1 MKDVSPLATDAAQ
14 LDAGLAPLLL
24 QAEQLS
30 QAVAAGEHG
39 RRRPGV
45 GDDFWQFRPFTA
57 GVDTQKSVDWRRS
70 ARADQLYVRTFE
82 WKTAQSLALSVDN
95 SANMHDRDSPSKWAV
110 SAVLATALAGAAVRA
125 GERVGSLDNSV
136 PVGYGHGQIARM
148 MMSFSDTPD
157 TADSHGPRL
166 VPKSKAAIFSD
177 FLGDL
182 ASTHRAL
189 EMAHDRQVSGIL
201 VQVLN
206 RDEVG
211 FAFRGPVVFAD
222 PQGMLHHETQ
232 GAHDLR
238 DRYLQRLA
246 DRYDLLDQMA
256 VAAGWQVERV
266 VTDQSLLSAVT
277 RLHSLLSQGQVA

>member
-1 MKDVSPLATDAAQ
+1 MTHLARLATDAAQ
-14 LDAGLAPLLL
+14 LDAGLAALLL

-30 QAVAAGEHG
+30 QTVAAGEHG

-45 GDDFWQFRPFTA
+45 GDDFWQFRPFTT

-70 ARADQLYVRTFE
+70 ARADQLYVRTYE
-82 WKTAQSLALSVDN
+82 WKTAQSLALSVDA
-95 SANMHDRDSPSKWAV
+95 SANMHDQGNPSKWMV

-125 GERVGSLDNSV
+125 GERVGSLDHRV
-136 PVGYGHGQIARM
+136 PVGHGHGQIARLM
-148 MMSFSDTPD
+148 TALSQQSDGLD
-157 TADSHGPRL
+157 QGHRL
-166 VPKSKAAIFSD
+166 VAKSKAAIFSD

-182 ASTHRAL
+182 GSTHRAL
-189 EMAHDRQVSGIL
+189 ETAHDRQVRGIL

-222 PQGMLHHETQ
+222 PGGMLRHETQ

-246 DRYDLLDQMA
+246 DRFDQLDQMA
-256 VAAGWQVERV
+256 AAAGWRVERV
-266 VTDQSLLSAVT
+266 VTDQSMLTAVT
-277 RLHSLLSQGQVA
+277 RLHHLLSQGQGV

>member
-1 MKDVSPLATDAAQ
+1 MTELSTLATDAAQ

-24 QAEQLS
+24 QAEHLS
-30 QAVAAGEHG
+30 QTVAAGEHG

-82 WKTAQSLALSVDN
+82 WKTSQSLALSVDN
-95 SANMHDRDSPSKWAV
+95 SANMHDRDTPSKWDV
-110 SAVLATALAGAAVRA
+110 SAVLATALAGACVRA
-125 GERVGSLDNSV
+125 GERVGSLDHSV
-136 PVGYGHGQIARM
+136 PVGHGHGQIARL
-148 MMSFSDTPD
+148 MMSFSDTSNA
-157 TADSHGPRL
+157 TNSRVPRL
-166 VPKSKAAIFSD
+166 IPKSKAVIFSD

-182 ASTHRAL
+182 ASTHTAL
-189 EMAHDRQVSGIL
+189 EMAHDRQVSGVL

-211 FAFRGPVVFAD
+211 FAFRGPVVFAN
-222 PQGMLHHETQ
+222 PHGTLRHETQ

-246 DRYDLLDQMA
+246 ERFDLLDRMA
-256 VAAGWQVERV
+256 AAAGWRVERV
-266 VTDQSLLSAVT
+266 VTDQSLLGSVT

>member
-1 MKDVSPLATDAAQ
+1 MTNLSPLATDAAQ

-189 EMAHDRQVSGIL
+189 EMAHDRQ
-201 VQVLN
+201 
-206 RDEVG
+206 
-211 FAFRGPVVFAD
+211 GPVVFAD

>member
-1 MKDVSPLATDAAQ
+1 MTDVSTLASDAAQ

-24 QAEQLS
+24 QAEQLA
-30 QAVAAGEHG
+30 QTVAAGEHG

-57 GVDTQKSVDWRRS
+57 GIDTQKSVDWRRS
-70 ARADQLYVRTFE
+70 ARADQLYVRTYE
-82 WKTAQSLALSVDN
+82 WKTAQSLAMHVDA
-95 SANMHDRDSPSKWAV
+95 SANMHDRGSPSKWAA

-125 GERVGSLDNSV
+125 GERVGSLDHSV
-136 PVGYGHGQIARM
+136 PLGYGHGQIARLM
-148 MMSFSDTPD
+148 MAFSQETEP
-157 TADSHGPRL
+157 AQVAAPRL
-166 VPKSKAAIFSD
+166 IPKSKALIFSD

-182 ASTHRAL
+182 TSTHSAL
-189 EMAHDRQVSGIL
+189 EMAHDRQVGGIL

-211 FAFRGPVVFAD
+211 FAFRGPVIFAD
-222 PQGMLHHETQ
+222 PKGSITHETQ

-246 DRYDLLDQMA
+246 ERCDLLDKMA
-256 VAAGWQVERV
+256 AAAGWRVERV
-266 VTDQSLLSAVT
+266 VTDQSMLDAVT
-277 RLHSLLSQGQVA
+277 RLYRLLSHGQVA